1 VIVFADFGVGPLD
14 VGWLGVA
21 LVLTTPILFAAI
33 GELISERAGVL
44 NVGLEGYM
52 LVGAFFAYLVTWKT
66 GILIVGAAAGIVAGM
81 LLAAVM
87 ALLSI
92 EARADQIVTGV
103 GINLVAVGLTA
114 YMFDEI
120 FGNREQIVVPKV
132 ADLDIPVLSSIPE
145 VGNVVFGQDPLLYAA
160 FLLAPA
166 TWFLL
171 FRTRWGLAIRAAGE
185 LPAAADTAGISVR
198 RVRWMSILAAGAL
211 GGLGGAY
218 LVIVDVGIFRQGIT
232 AGRGFLALVAVIFGR
247 WNPLGVLGA
256 TFVLGAADA
265 LQLRLADDEEV
276 PQAVW
281 GLVAVIAFAFLLHQ
295 VLVKRRLRERP
306 VAFALGLLVALSGVV
321 LLMTTPHVDLPA
333 QLWRS
338 LPFLLALLVLG
349 SAITRAHMPAKLSL
363 PYTRGEG

>member
-1 VIVFADFGVGPLD
+1 MVLADIGVGPLD
-14 VGWLGVA
+14 VAWLGVA

-66 GILIVGAAAGIVAGM
+66 GVLAVGAAAGIAAGI
-81 LLAAVM
+81 LLAALM
-87 ALLSI
+87 ALLSV
-92 EARADQIVTGV
+92 EAKADQIVTGV
-103 GINLVAVGLTA
+103 GINLVAAGLTA

-120 FGNREQIVVPKV
+120 FGEREQIVVPKV
-132 ADLDIPVLSSIPE
+132 ANLEIPLLSSIPE
-145 VGNVVFGQDPLLYAA
+145 FGGVVFGQDPLLYLA

-166 TWFLL
+166 IWFLL

-198 RVRWMSILAAGAL
+198 GVRWMSILAAGAL
-211 GGLGGAY
+211 GGIGGAY

-247 WNPLGVLGA
+247 WSPFGVLGA
-256 TFVLGAADA
+256 AFVLGAADA

-281 GLVAVIAFAFLLHQ
+281 GLIAVVAFAFLLHQ
-295 VLVKRRLRERP
+295 LLVKRRRLERP
-306 VAFALGLLVALSGVV
+306 LGLTLALLVSLSGVV
-321 LLMTTPHVDLPA
+321 LLTTTPHVDLPA

-338 LPFLLALLVLG
+338 LPFLLALIVLAG
-349 SAITRAHMPAKLSL
+349 AVTRAHMPAKLTL
-363 PYTRGEG
+363 PYTRGQG

>member
-1 VIVFADFGVGPLD
+1 MMLADIGVGPLD

-33 GELISERAGVL
+33 GELVSERAGVL

-66 GILIVGAAAGIVAGM
+66 GVLIAGAAAGIAAGM
-81 LLAAVM
+81 LLAAIM
-87 ALLSI
+87 ALLSV
-92 EARADQIVTGV
+92 EAKADQIVTGV
-103 GINLVAVGLTA
+103 GVNLVAAGLTA

-120 FGNREQIVVPKV
+120 FGDREQIVVPKV
-132 ADLDIPVLSSIPE
+132 ANLDLPLLSSIPDF
-145 VGNVVFGQDPLLYAA
+145 GGVVFGQDPLLYLA

-256 TFVLGAADA
+256 AFVLGAADA

-281 GLVAVIAFAFLLHQ
+281 GLIAVVAFAFLLQ
-295 VLVKRRLRERP
+295 RVLAKRRLRERP
-306 VAFALGLLVALSGVV
+306 VALALVLLVALSGVV

-338 LPFLLALLVLG
+338 LPFLLALMVLAG
-349 SAITRAHMPAKLSL
+349 AITRAHMPAKLTL
-363 PYTRGEG
+363 PYTRGQG